1 MIEALFNAIIVQPI
15 ELEETTYG
23 NIVVP
28 DLGSEKNKTGKV
40 ISVGPGAPSVMG
52 NLLPTA
58 LKTGDVVVLPTM
70 GFTKFEYK
78 GEEFWIGREND
89 ILAKISPELIPI
101 EEVLAQTEVTN
112 KEKEYL
118 TREDIKTNE

>member
-28 DLGSEKNKTGKV
+28 DLGNEKNKTGKV
-40 ISVGPGAPSVMG
+40 VSVGPGHQSITGEFLTTV
-52 NLLPTA
+52 
-58 LKTGDVVVLPTM
+58 LKAGDVIVLPTM

-78 GEEFWIGREND
+78 GEEYWIGREND
-89 ILAKISPELIPI
+89 VLAKI
-101 EEVLAQTEVTN
+101 
-112 KEKEYL
+112 
-118 TREDIKTNE
+118 NENE

>member
-1 MIEALFNAIIVQPI
+1 MIEALFNAVIVQPI

-28 DLGSEKNKTGKV
+28 DLGNEKNKTAKV

-52 NLLPTA
+52 SILPTT

-78 GEEFWIGREND
+78 GEEYWIGREND
-89 ILAKISPELIPI
+89 ILAKIAPELTPI
-101 EEVLAQTEVTN
+101 EEVLAQTEVTD

-118 TREDIKTNE
+118 TNE

>member
-1 MIEALFNAIIVQPI
+1 MIEALYNAVVVQPI

-28 DLGSEKNKTGKV
+28 DLGNEKNKTAKV
-40 ISVGPGAPSVMG
+40 ISVGPGAQSITG
-52 NLLPTA
+52 DFLNTT
-58 LKTGDVVVLPTM
+58 LKAGDVVVLPTM

-89 ILAKISPELIPI
+89 ILAKITPERSSI
-101 EEVLAQTEVTN
+101 EEVIAQTEVTEE
-112 KEKEYL
+112 EKQYL
-118 TREDIKTNE
+118 TNE

>member
-1 MIEALFNAIIVQPI
+1 MKQLLIIKPSLQRMNLEAIFNAVIVQPI

-28 DLGSEKNKTGKV
+28 DLGNEKNKTGKV
-40 ISVGPGAPSVMG
+40 VSVGPGMQSVTG
-52 NLLPTA
+52 EFLKTV

-78 GEEFWIGREND
+78 GEEYWIGRENE
-89 ILAKISPELIPI
+89 ILAKI
-101 EEVLAQTEVTN
+101 N
-112 KEKEYL
+112 
-118 TREDIKTNE
+118 N

>member
-1 MIEALFNAIIVQPI
+1 MIEALYNAVVVQPI

-28 DLGSEKNKTGKV
+28 DLGNEKNKTGKV
-40 ISVGPGAPSVMG
+40 VSVGPGAQSFTG
-52 NLLPTA
+52 DFLNTT
-58 LKTGDVVVLPTM
+58 LKPGDVVVLPTM

-78 GEEFWIGREND
+78 GEEYWIGREND
-89 ILAKISPELIPI
+89 ILAKIVERTSI
-101 EEVLAQTEVTN
+101 EEAISQTQVTD

-118 TREDIKTNE
+118 TK

>member
-1 MIEALFNAIIVQPI
+1 MIEALYNAVVVQPI

-28 DLGSEKNKTGKV
+28 DLGNEKNKTAKV

-58 LKTGDVVVLPTM
+58 LKAGDIVVLPTM
-70 GFTKFEYK
+70 GFTKFEYQ

-89 ILAKISPELIPI
+89 ILAKISPERASI
-101 EEVLAQTEVTN
+101 EDVLAQTEVTEE
-112 KEKEYL
+112 EKQYL
-118 TREDIKTNE
+118 TNE

>member
-1 MIEALFNAIIVQPI
+1 MIEALYNAVVVQPI

-28 DLGSEKNKTGKV
+28 DLGNEKNKTAKV
-40 ISVGPGAPSVMG
+40 ISVGPGAQSFTG
-52 NLLPTA
+52 DFLNTT
-58 LKTGDVVVLPTM
+58 LKEGDVVVLPTM

-89 ILAKISPELIPI
+89 ILAKIVPELTPI
-101 EEVLAQTEVTN
+101 EEVLAQTEVTD

-118 TREDIKTNE
+118 TRE